1 MLFFNKI
8 KKYLFETFYDL
19 WLLVGSRF
27 YFIEILLETQNYV
40 MYELMTN
47 NRKIR
52 KRKDFIEMDSD
63 YGK

>member
-1 MLFFNKI
+1 MLFFNNI
-8 KKYLFETFYDL
+8 KKYLLETFYDL
-19 WLLVGSRF
+19 WLSVGSRF